1 MKQFLDQDGVQY
13 LWNKVHQ
20 NFANLSNN
28 GKVPANQLPSYVDD
42 VLEYGTFNTFPTT
55 GEDGKIYVAQ
65 DTNLTYRWSGTR
77 YVEISQSLALGE
89 TSSTA
94 YPGDKGKQLSEDLKA
109 EIGRAKHEEADIRAA
124 LVAEQNRA
132 EVAEKNNRGLIQK
145 NASDIAIETNN
156 RISGDEALSVSINAE
171 KDARQDADNKEKLA
185 RIEADNKEKAERQ
198 SEDNLIKAKLQQEQT
213 RAQNAEK
220 LISNNLNT
228 EISRAKAAEKVLTT
242 NLNTEITNRK
252 SEISRLD
259 TKIEAEA
266 TRATNAETTITT
278 NLNTEIAR
286 AKKAEQQETK
296 NRSDADDAIK
306 TLLNTEVSR
315 AKSEESKLSASI
327 ITETSRAT
335 TAENALS
342 DRITAEQSRAIAA
355 ESTLTD
361 NLNSE
366 ISDRK
371 KAIKAESD
379 RAKAAEQQESKSR
392 SDADD
397 AIKSL
402 LNAETSRA
410 TTAENDLS
418 DRITSE
424 KNRATTAENTI
435 INNLNSEISDRK
447 EAIKTES
454 DRAKAAEQAIQANL
468 GSITITKVA
477 SDDTTIAASYQL
489 QVNGEVKGTT
499 IDIAKD
505 QSIKDIEVLDMNATL
520 NDDGTIQAGSPIG
533 STALCI
539 SYILADG
546 TYKLAK
552 LDYSRF
558 LEETEFSNGLEV
570 KDHKVYV
577 KINPLSENFLSV
589 SSTGVKIT
597 GVQNAINTAVD
608 AERVAREAEC
618 KQIKD
623 SITQSG
629 QGSTV
634 ALDAEIKRAKEAE
647 ATITSNLNNHI
658 SDYKNPHK
666 VTKAQVGLSDVDN
679 TSDADKPVSNATQT
693 ELDKKANQTQVN
705 QLQQTITNLQSTIQ
719 QLQSQ
724 VNNMSTT
731 IESVQNNITNMQT
744 TINTLPTVDSND
756 AKYLRKDKNDVTPY
770 TITAK
775 ALYKA

>member
-13 LWNKVHQ
+13 LWNKVRQ

-89 TSSTA
+89 TSTTA
-94 YPGDKGKQLSEDLKA
+94 YPGDKGKQLSEDLNA

-132 EVAEKNNRGLIQK
+132 EVAEKNNKSLIQK
-145 NASDIAIETNN
+145 NASDITIETNN
-156 RISGDEALSVSINAE
+156 RISGDEALSISINAE
-171 KDARQDADNKEKLA
+171 KTARQDADDKEKLA
-185 RIEADNKEKAERQ
+185 RKEADDKEKAERQ
-198 SEDNLIKAKLQQEQT
+198 NQDNLIKAKIEQEQT

-220 LISNNLNT
+220 LITNNLNS
-228 EISRAKAAEKVLTT
+228 EISRAKT
-242 NLNTEITNRK
+242 
-252 SEISRLD
+252 
-259 TKIEAEA
+259 
-266 TRATNAETTITT
+266 
-278 NLNTEIAR
+278 
-286 AKKAEQQETK
+286 AEQQEAK
-296 NRSDADDAIK
+296 SRSDADDAIK
-306 TLLNTEVSR
+306 ALLNTEVSR
-315 AKSEESKLSASI
+315 AKSEEESIRNSVTAEKNRAENSEAELRTLIDKNSSDIVKEQQVRQAADNTLTSNLATEKQARIDADNAIKSLLNTEISRAKSEESKLTTSI
-327 ITETSRAT
+327 TTEVNRAT
-335 TAENALS
+335 TAESDLS
-342 DRITAEQSRAIAA
+342 DRITAEKNRATTA
-355 ESTLTD
+355 ESTITN
-361 NLNSE
+361 NLNTE

-371 KAIKAESD
+371 EAIKAESD
-379 RAKAAEQQESKSR
+379 RAKAAEQ
-392 SDADD
+392 AM
-397 AIKSL
+397 
-402 LNAETSRA
+402 
-410 TTAENDLS
+410 
-418 DRITSE
+418 
-424 KNRATTAENTI
+424 
-435 INNLNSEISDRK
+435 
-447 EAIKTES
+447 
-454 DRAKAAEQAIQANL
+454 QANL
-468 GSITITKVA
+468 GSITIAKVA
-477 SDDTTIAASYQL
+477 SSDATIAASYQL
-489 QVNGEVKGTT
+489 QVNGEAKGTT

-505 QSIKDIEVLDMNATL
+505 QSIKDINVLDMNATL
-520 NDDGTIQAGSPIG
+520 KADGTIQAGSPVG

-577 KINPLSENFLSV
+577 KVDPQSESFLSV
-589 SSTGVKIT
+589 SSAGVKIT

-634 ALDAEIKRAKEAE
+634 ALDNEIKRAKEAE
-647 ATITSNLNNHI
+647 AAITSNLNNHI
-658 SDYKNPHK
+658 QDYQNPHK
-666 VTKAQVGLSDVDN
+666 VTKDQVGLNNVDN
-679 TSDADKPVSNATQT
+679 TSDADKPVSDATQT
-693 ELDKKANQTQVN
+693 ELDKKANQTYVN
-705 QLQQTITNLQSTIQ
+705 QLLQTITNMQSTIQ
-719 QLQSQ
+719 QLQTK

-731 IESVQNNITNMQT
+731 IESVQNNITNMQS
-744 TINTLPTVDSND
+744 TINTLPTVDNND
-756 AKYLRKDKNDVTPY
+756 AKYLRKDKDDSTPY

>member
-13 LWNKVHQ
+13 FWNKVQQ
-20 NFANLSNN
+20 NFANLSDN

-94 YPGDKGKQLSEDLKA
+94 YPGDKGKQLSEDLNA

-132 EVAEKNNRGLIQK
+132 EVAEKNNRSLIQK

-171 KDARQDADNKEKLA
+171 KDARQDADDKEKLA
-185 RIEADNKEKAERQ
+185 RIEADNNEKAERQ
-198 SEDNLIKAKLQQEQT
+198 SEDNLIRAKVEQEQT

-220 LISNNLNT
+220 LITNNLNS
-228 EISRAKAAEKVLTT
+228 EISRAKA
-242 NLNTEITNRK
+242 
-252 SEISRLD
+252 S
-259 TKIEAEA
+259 
-266 TRATNAETTITT
+266 
-278 NLNTEIAR
+278 
-286 AKKAEQQETK
+286 EQQE
-296 NRSDADDAIK
+296 A
-306 TLLNTEVSR
+306 
-315 AKSEESKLSASI
+315 
-327 ITETSRAT
+327 
-335 TAENALS
+335 
-342 DRITAEQSRAIAA
+342 
-355 ESTLTD
+355 
-361 NLNSE
+361 
-366 ISDRK
+366 
-371 KAIKAESD
+371 
-379 RAKAAEQQESKSR
+379 KSR

-397 AIKSL
+397 AIKAL
-402 LNAETSRA
+402 LNTEINRAKAEESSIRSSVTTEKNRAESSEAELKTLIDKNSSDIVKEQQARQAADNTLTTNLATEKQTRIDADNAIKTLLDTEVKRAKSEESKLTTSIATETSRATTAEDALSDRITAEQNRA

-424 KNRATTAENTI
+424 KNRATAAENTI

-447 EAIKTES
+447 EAIKAES
-454 DRAKAAEQAIQANL
+454 DRAKAAEQTMQANL
-468 GSITITKVA
+468 GSITIAKVS

-489 QVNGEVKGTT
+489 QVNGEAKGTT

-505 QSIKDIEVLDMNATL
+505 QSIKDINVLDMNATL
-520 NDDGTIQAGSPIG
+520 NDNGTIKAGNPVG

-570 KDHKVYV
+570 NNHKIYV
-577 KINPLSENFLSV
+577 KVDQLSESFLSV

-608 AERVAREAEC
+608 AERVSREAEC

-705 QLQQTITNLQSTIQ
+705 QLQQTVTNLQSTIQ
-719 QLQSQ
+719 QLQRQ
-724 VNNMSTT
+724 VTNMSTT

>member
-13 LWNKVHQ
+13 FWNKVQQ
-20 NFANLSNN
+20 NFANLSDN

-109 EIGRAKHEEADIRAA
+109 EISRA
-124 LVAEQNRA
+124 
-132 EVAEKNNRGLIQK
+132 
-145 NASDIAIETNN
+145 NASEN
-156 RISGDEALSVSINAE
+156 
-171 KDARQDADNKEKLA
+171 
-185 RIEADNKEKAERQ
+185 
-198 SEDNLIKAKLQQEQT
+198 
-213 RAQNAEK
+213 
-220 LISNNLNT
+220 
-228 EISRAKAAEKVLTT
+228 VLTT
-242 NLNTEITNRK
+242 NLNTEITNRN
-252 SEISRLD
+252 SQISRLD
-259 TKIEAEA
+259 TKIETEA

-278 NLNTEIAR
+278 NLNAEIAR
-286 AKKAEQQETK
+286 AKKAEQQEAK

-306 TLLNTEVSR
+306 NLLNTEVSR
-315 AKSEESKLSASI
+315 ANTEESKLSASI
-327 ITETSRAT
+327 TTETSRAT
-335 TAENALS
+335 TAEGALS
-342 DRITAEQSRAIAA
+342 DRITAEQNRAITA
-355 ESTLTD
+355 EGILTD

-371 KAIKAESD
+371 KAIKTESD

-392 SDADD
+392 ADTDD

-402 LNAETSRA
+402 LSAETSRA

-418 DRITSE
+418 DRVTSE
-424 KNRATTAENTI
+424 KNRATTAENI
-435 INNLNSEISDRK
+435 ITNNLNSEISDRK
-447 EAIKTES
+447 EAIKAES
-454 DRAKAAEQAIQANL
+454 DRAKAAEQAMQAKL
-468 GSITITKVA
+468 GSITIVKVA
-477 SDDTTIAASYQL
+477 SDDATIAASYQL
-489 QVNGEVKGTT
+489 QVNGEANGAT

-505 QSIKDIEVLDMNATL
+505 QSIKDINVLDMNATL
-520 NDDGTIQAGSPIG
+520 NDDGTIKAGNPVG

-539 SYILADG
+539 SYILSNG

-558 LEETEFSNGLEV
+558 LEETEFSNGLQV
-570 KDHKVYV
+570 NNHKIYV
-577 KINPLSENFLSV
+577 KVDQLSESFLSV
-589 SSTGVKIT
+589 SSAGLKIA

-634 ALDAEIKRAKEAE
+634 ALNAEIKRAKEAE
-647 ATITSNLNNHI
+647 AAITSNLNNHI
-658 SDYKNPHK
+658 SDYHNPHK

-705 QLQQTITNLQSTIQ
+705 QLQQTITNLQTTIQ

-724 VNNMSTT
+724 ITNMSTT